1 MSILI
6 NKSTRVIVQ
15 GITGRDGL
23 FHALKMKEYGTDVV
37 GGTSPGK
44 GGTLVEHIPVFNTMY
59 DAVQQTQANNFH
71 YICSGPFCSRCHY
84 GSG

>member
-23 FHALKMKEYGTDVV
+23 FSCIENERIWH
-37 GGTSPGK
+37 
-44 GGTLVEHIPVFNTMY
+44 
-59 DAVQQTQANNFH
+59 
-71 YICSGPFCSRCHY
+71 
-84 GSG
+84 